1 MSTYCKTN
9 PKRDILTLYSMS
21 TLDLIMR
28 QNVHATIHPP
38 YKYSN
43 KNSSEVHLLYSILE
57 NNNYDKIIQISM
69 LHTVLD

>member
-1 MSTYCKTN
+1 
-9 PKRDILTLYSMS
+9 MS
-21 TLDLIMR
+21 TLDLILR

-43 KNSSEVHLLYSILE
+43 KNSSGHLLYSLLE